1 MTGLLFGTGG
11 TPHSAKTSS
20 TISGIERIAELGLG
34 CMEVE
39 FVQRVNMSPPLA
51 LLVGEE
57 ARRRGVTLTVHA
69 PYYIN
74 LNAKEA
80 EKVVA
85 SRERLLRSARIA
97 ALFNAH
103 GVAFHAAFYLGDPP
117 ATVFNILRD
126 RLREIVAELRAEG
139 SRVLLRPELMG
150 KPSQFGT
157 LQEIIE
163 LCAQVEGLA
172 PCFDFAHWHARTG
185 RFNSYEEF
193 HAALD
198 LIEGG
203 LGREGLENMHIH
215 LSGNNYGLKGEK
227 NHVPLEETDLN
238 YRDLLR
244 ALKERKAA
252 GVVICE
258 SPNLEEDALLMQRE
272 YLKL

>member
-1 MTGLLFGTGG
+1 MEGLRFGTGG
-11 TPHSAKTSS
+11 VPLS
-20 TISGIERIAELGLG
+20 TRPATTRAGIQRIAELGLG
-34 CMEVE
+34 GMEVE
-39 FVQRVNMSPPLA
+39 FVQRVNMSPQQA

-57 ARRRGVTLTVHA
+57 ARSRGVTLTVHA

-103 GVAFHAAFYLGDPP
+103 GVAFHAAFYLGQPP
-117 ATVFNILRD
+117 ATVFNVLRD
-126 RLREIVAELRAEG
+126 RLREIVAELKAEG
-139 SRVLLRPELMG
+139 SWVWLRPELMG

-157 LQEIIE
+157 LQEVIE

-198 LIEGG
+198 LIEEG
-203 LGREGLENMHIH
+203 LGREGMENMHIH
-215 LSGNNYGLKGEK
+215 LSGINYSNKGER
-227 NHVPLEETDLN
+227 NHISLEESDLN
-238 YRDLLR
+238 YRELLR
-244 ALKERKAA
+244 ALKESKAA

-258 SPNLEEDALLMQRE
+258 SPNLEEDALLMQQE
-272 YLKL
+272 YLKI